1 MQRSELDSATF
12 DRFYDASHGLRLPV
26 TVLNFD
32 WIIVGGVRAR
42 AIPLLG
48 LGVVS
53 HSWHSLLAR
62 LIAAA
67 ALLFID

>member
-53 HSWHSLLAR
+53 HP
-62 LIAAA
+62 
-67 ALLFID
+67 